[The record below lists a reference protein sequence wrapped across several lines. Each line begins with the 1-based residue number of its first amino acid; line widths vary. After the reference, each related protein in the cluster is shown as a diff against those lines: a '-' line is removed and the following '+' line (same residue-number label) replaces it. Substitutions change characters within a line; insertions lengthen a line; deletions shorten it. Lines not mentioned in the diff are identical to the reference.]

1 MPSGCQ
7 APVADRGEGV
17 GREQGRRGRREGQR
31 QRVQR
36 ERDLRGVIGSE
47 TPLYDTVIAN
57 G

>member
-1 MPSGCQ
+1 M
-7 APVADRGEGV
+7 ADRGEGV